1 MFSLLRRRSFALL
14 WTGGLISVAGDWVLH
29 AALPFYVYQRTGS
42 TLATAGMIV
51 AELVPHVLLGT
62 VAGVFV
68 DRWDRRAILVAT
80 NLAQALTVGALF
92 VVSDPGWLW
101 LIYVVAAVQ
110 SSLAAFAGP
119 AETSLVP
126 ALVEDEHLVSANA
139 LNGLNNRL
147 ARLLGLPLGGALL
160 ATFGLEAVITVDLV
174 SFLVAALLI
183 AGVQVPLRQT
193 SAAASD
199 VADAAAGAF
208 ASVLADWRAGLRIIR
223 TRPQIR
229 TVMVIL
235 GIATFGGTMLDPLV
249 AAWVSDELGANAAT
263 YSLLMTTHAVF
274 GIVSSVLI
282 GRWGKRLTP
291 RTMMGWGSLTAGL
304 ISLVK
309 YNVPLVPVAYGLNAG
324 TGMTSVASSI
334 GIDTHVQRV
343 VPTDYQGRVFG
354 ALGATGALLSLSGAG
369 VGGIGGEIFGV
380 VPMLTVAALLI
391 VLSGIIVLR
400 ALPAGPEPEASVP

>member
-14 WTGGLISVAGDWVLH
+14 WFGGLISVAGDWVLH

-51 AELVPHVLLGT
+51 AELIPHVLLGT

-68 DRWDRRAILVAT
+68 DRWDRRSILVAA
-80 NLAQALTVGALF
+80 NLAQALTVAALF
-92 VVSDPGWLW
+92 VVADPGWLW
-101 LIYVVAAVQ
+101 LVYAVAAGQ

-126 ALVEDEHLVSANA
+126 ALVEDEHLVAANA

-147 ARLLGLPLGGALL
+147 ARLIGLPVGGALL
-160 ATFGLEAVITVDLV
+160 ATFGIQAVIVVDLA
-174 SFLVAALLI
+174 SFLVAAALV
-183 AGVQVPLRQT
+183 AGVQVPLRRIGET
-193 SAAASD
+193 ATD
-199 VADAAAGAF
+199 MADAAVGAF
-208 ASVLADWRAGLRIIR
+208 ASVLADLRAGLRIILR
-223 TRPQIR
+223 RREIR

-249 AAWVSDELGANAAT
+249 AAWVSDVLGANAAT

-291 RTMMGWGSLTAGL
+291 RTLMGWGSVTAGL

-309 YNVPLVPVAYGLNAG
+309 YNVPVVPVAFGLNAG

-354 ALGATGALLSLSGAG
+354 ALGASGALLSLAGAG

-391 VLSGIIVLR
+391 VLSGVIVLR
-400 ALPAGPEPEASVP
+400 ALPAGER